1 MKYLILLVV
10 LFSVIFATFS
20 QKEETLFT
28 KDSIKVSE
36 FLSRVDHVELCQV
49 GLTCGKTKCA
59 LIGAIKGEQ
68 IDYSVISKRK
78 QLNNPDE
85 LFRILISSTQNTSWT
100 SGDCY
105 EPRNGILFFDKN
117 GALLAY
123 LEICFTC
130 SSKKTFNPFGIHS
143 FSKDQYNHLEYI
155 FNKKGLKTKE

>member
-1 MKYLILLVV
+1 MKYLILLLA

-20 QKEETLFT
+20 QEEETIFT
-28 KDSIKVSE
+28 KDSIKSSE
-36 FLSRVDHVELCQV
+36 FLSQVDHVELCQV
-49 GLTCGKTKCA
+49 GLTCGKTRCT
-59 LIGAIKGEQ
+59 LIGAIRGKQ

-78 QLNNPDE
+78 QLNNSDE
-85 LFRILISSTQNTSWT
+85 LFQILISSTQNTSWT

-117 GALLAY
+117 GELLAY

-130 SSKKTFNPFGIHS
+130 SSIKILNPFGIHS
-143 FSKDQYNHLEYI
+143 FSKDQYNDLEYI